1 MGVTE
6 SKYKISPEP
15 SDCAICFNKCKHQVL
30 TPCSHT
36 FCLECIKKWI
46 RVCEIQHNLYRKNI
60 TSHCPLCR
68 FNFNKHKL
76 VVRYDWYNNIK
87 SISFKQR

>member
-15 SDCAICFNKCKHQVL
+15 LECGICFNKCKNQVI
-30 TPCSHT
+30 TPCSHP
-36 FCLECIKKWI
+36 FCLECIQKWM
-46 RVCEIQHNLYRKNI
+46 RVCKIQRDLYGRNM
-60 TSHCPLCR
+60 CPNCPNCR

-76 VVRYDWYNNIK
+76 VVRYDWYQNIK
-87 SISFKQR
+87 SVTFKNK